1 MKGRGMWK
9 AFMFMWVS
17 SIIRVA
23 APRWDKNVGFA
34 LCLACAAWFGPP
46 VSLAADAGTLVEKDG
61 RYVFVESMDPA
72 TKLLLERA
80 VKQGTI
86 TQEEYDAVVRAS
98 QERTYLLQPSFKA
111 WYDRGFNFS
120 MNDNAFFL
128 KVRGRLQVR
137 YTQRY
142 RNDAYQNSGDSK
154 NYPDLLG
161 VFGDYR
167 SNRSIDEASSFN
179 LRTARLYFMGHLFNP
194 DLKYNIQ
201 LAGETAEN
209 AQSPGAVTMLDAYV
223 MSTHISWLNAQVG
236 QHKVYFNRSQVN
248 STAAMQ
254 FAGRAQVMEA
264 FTASGLN
271 RRDVGITIM
280 NDEEVYPV
288 NYYFGVFN
296 GSGPLV
302 NRFVQFSSGQPTAG
316 CPGGQTSG
324 NPFPSPTACP
334 ADQRNLN
341 GNLRSNVNQLM
352 YAARLQANLMGRAG
366 YGEGDLAY
374 SETPQMVV
382 GGGYAYNP
390 SIDTST
396 DNGFVGID
404 LANLTT
410 RRALAQYG
418 NGRILGQGVV
428 DFSTWT
434 LDYAF
439 KYRGLSLQAE
449 YWFRNVTRHNK
460 GLPCMQ
466 TAGVGGPCT
475 AFAPGQFGNTTG
487 WYVQSGYYLIPRQV
501 EVAARYAYWD
511 PDTHSAS
518 DLIKEV
524 DVSLNWYLNG
534 TYDHQIML
542 TYSNV
547 AMGQGGFAPGRSSPL
562 PSTGGSQSTV
572 PCPSTF
578 PSGCVPLDV
587 HAGTLIENAIR
598 IQYQIFF

>member
-1 MKGRGMWK
+1 MKSGRMWQSFREVGV
-9 AFMFMWVS
+9 ASAS
-17 SIIRVA
+17 SVVVT
-23 APRWDKNVGFA
+23 RWSTLVGFA
-34 LCLACAAWFGPP
+34 LCLACAASVVPQLGF
-46 VSLAADAGTLVEKDG
+46 AADAGKLVEKDG

-86 TQEEYDAVVRAS
+86 TQGEYDAVVRES

-128 KVRGRLQVR
+128 KIRGRIATR
-137 YTQRY
+137 YTQRF
-142 RNDAYQNSGDSK
+142 RNDAWRTTGDSK
-154 NYPDLLG
+154 DFPELLG

-167 SNRSIDEASSFN
+167 ANRSTNDASTFN

-194 DLKYNIQ
+194 DLKYYVQ
-201 LAGETAEN
+201 LAGETSEN
-209 AQSPGAVTMLDAYV
+209 AQAPGSVSMLDAFV
-223 MSTHISWLNAQVG
+223 MSTHIPWLNVQVG
-236 QHKVYFNRSQVN
+236 QYKVYFNRSQIN

-254 FAGRAQVMEA
+254 FANRALAMDA

-271 RRDVGITIM
+271 RRDMGITIM

-296 GSGPLV
+296 GEGPLV
-302 NRFVQFSSGQPTAG
+302 NRFAQFSSEEATVG

-324 NPFPSPTACP
+324 NPFPSPTGCP
-334 ADQRNLN
+334 ANSRNLN
-341 GNLRSNVNQLM
+341 ANVRTSINQLM
-352 YAARLQANLMGRAG
+352 YTARLQWNILGRAG
-366 YGEGDLAY
+366 YGEGDIAY
-374 SETPQMVV
+374 SEAPRMAV

-390 SIDTST
+390 GLNTST

-404 LANLTT
+404 LANLNL
-410 RRALAQYG
+410 RRSLAVLG
-418 NGRILGQGVV
+418 NGRILGQGIV

-439 KYRGLSLQAE
+439 KYRGFSFQAE
-449 YWFRNVTRHNK
+449 YWFRNVTRHEK
-460 GLPCMQ
+460 GLPCLQ
-466 TAGVGGPCT
+466 TAVVGGPCT
-475 AFAPGQFGNTTG
+475 AFAPGQFGNATG
-487 WYVQSGYYLIPRQV
+487 WYVQSGYYLIPRKL

-511 PDTHSAS
+511 PDTRSAS

-524 DVSLNWYLNG
+524 DVSLNWFLSG

-542 TYSNV
+542 TYSNI
-547 AMGQGGFAPGRSSPL
+547 AMGQGGFAIGRSAPL
-562 PSTGGSQSTV
+562 PAVGSS
-572 PCPSTF
+572 F
-578 PSGCVPLDV
+578 PSGTVPLDV
-587 HAGTLIENAIR
+587 RAATLIENAVR
-598 IQYQIFF
+598 LQYQIFF